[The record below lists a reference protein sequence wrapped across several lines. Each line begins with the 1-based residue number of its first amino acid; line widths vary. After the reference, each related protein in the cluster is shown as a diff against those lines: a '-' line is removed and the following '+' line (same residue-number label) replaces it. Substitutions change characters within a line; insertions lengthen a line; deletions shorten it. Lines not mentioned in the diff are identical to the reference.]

1 MLNIEVHSENTPVQG
16 PHISIGVNA
25 KYKSAALFIE
35 NKGETDITLSAKL
48 DEEIIDSLIEAL
60 SFAKQNIKWHK

>member
-16 PHISIGVNA
+16 PHISVGVNT

-35 NKGETDITLSAKL
+35 NKGEKDITLSVKL
-48 DEEIIDSLIEAL
+48 DEELIDSLITAL
-60 SFAKQNIKWHK
+60 SFAKQHVAL